1 MMVYWRER
9 KKGQRL
15 ILVQEEGSEEIEV
28 GGVRETKR
36 GFDAFAKTF
45 GYDPGRADRRAWR
58 RWKRPGRSWSRS
70 APGRCTRGRMGS
82 ASRATCALL
91 RGNRRAIA
99 SLY

>member
-36 GFDAFAKTF
+36 GI
-45 GYDPGRADRRAWR
+45 RR
-58 RWKRPGRSWSRS
+58 
-70 APGRCTRGRMGS
+70 
-82 ASRATCALL
+82 L
-91 RGNRRAIA
+91 R
-99 SLY
+99 